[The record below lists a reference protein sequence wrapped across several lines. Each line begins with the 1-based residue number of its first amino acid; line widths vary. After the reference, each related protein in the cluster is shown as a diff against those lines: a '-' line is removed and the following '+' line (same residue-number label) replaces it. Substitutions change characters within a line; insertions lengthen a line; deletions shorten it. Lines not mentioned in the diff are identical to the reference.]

1 MSQREL
7 AKRLE
12 VSRWDHPAGGRVGV
26 RWELLASLKSRAWYR
41 SATHYSD
48 TVARFPGAIDTI
60 LRIVELVF
68 GLSDNL
74 CHQVDLRVNYTP
86 ELRGKYPESS
96 QSILV
101 GSL

>member
-1 MSQREL
+1 MPSGWVVL
-7 AKRLE
+7 
-12 VSRWDHPAGGRVGV
+12 VGF
-26 RWELLASLKSRAWYR
+26 SLILRALKEGH
-41 SATHYSD
+41 HYSD